1 MLTDKEREVI
11 EVSCKLHNLFCNLPV
26 FHVSD
31 IREEVIHIHA
41 IQNMIM
47 AREAYRS
54 NPKMFP
60 IKNGHPN
67 NMPIGILAT
76 TSMNFVSFDNI
87 PMTSEKCIHPQKYR
101 MKKLRIKKV
110 DATYFSLSKYMRLEG
125 QFQARNFQ
133 TAYFLQVRIIG
144 LWFTIQTYISIDSNY
159 ALLCATEAMEKL
171 QEKL

>member
-76 TSMNFVSFDNI
+76 TPMNLVSFDNI
-87 PMTSEKCIHPQKYR
+87 PMASEKRIHPQKY
-101 MKKLRIKKV
+101 L
-110 DATYFSLSKYMRLEG
+110 SL
-125 QFQARNFQ
+125 
-133 TAYFLQVRIIG
+133 IHI
-144 LWFTIQTYISIDSNY
+144 
-159 ALLCATEAMEKL
+159 
-171 QEKL
+171 

>member
-1 MLTDKEREVI
+1 
-11 EVSCKLHNLFCNLPV
+11 
-26 FHVSD
+26 
-31 IREEVIHIHA
+31 
-41 IQNMIM
+41 M

-60 IKNGHPN
+60 VKNGNPN
-67 NMPIGILAT
+67 NMPIGILT
-76 TSMNFVSFDNI
+76 TTMNFVNI
-87 PMTSEKCIHPQKYR
+87 PMASEKCIHPQKYR

-125 QFQARNFQ
+125 QFQAKNFQ
-133 TAYFLQVRIIG
+133 TAYFLQVRILG
-144 LWFTIQTYISIDSNY
+144 FWFTIQTYISIDSNY